1 MRLRNSVFPW
11 FRRELHILVAT
22 ARLLQIDFSLDVH
35 FVVFSTSS
43 VTPPGNNDWHQSD
56 LPQME
61 FADGGG
67 SVCRPVLKSPSFFCR
82 TVSSTQH
89 IDFFIIIVCAAEQTP
104 WSCYNMVNTRVLP
117 CLLLARHQ
125 PLTASPKKPFHLPQ
139 VHSPPVVASTELQLV
154 PPVFFFSFSTPVLSS
169 RWIDKWKHHTS
180 W

>member
-1 MRLRNSVFPW
+1 MRTPCHAAEELSVSVVWRAP
-11 FRRELHILVAT
+11 HLVAT

-43 VTPPGNNDWHQSD
+43 VTPGNKDQHQSD

-61 FADGGG
+61 FADGGEKRFADRCW
-67 SVCRPVLKSPSFFCR
+67 SHLFFCR

-104 WSCYNMVNTRVLP
+104 WSCYNMVNTWVLP

-125 PLTASPKKPFHLPQ
+125 PLTASPEKPFHLPQ

-154 PPVFFFSFSTPVLSS
+154 PPVGFFFPPLYFPQ
-169 RWIDKWKHHTS
+169 DG
-180 W
+180 